1 MPRTPNP
8 EPRTQ
13 LRGVSIGFI
22 GAGTMGQALIQGL
35 MAKGIPR
42 RSLRAA
48 DASPE
53 TRQMVRRRFRIATAD
68 DNAAL
73 ARWAD
78 VVILAVKPQQLADA
92 VSKIEKAAYR
102 GRLVI
107 SIAAGVTLRWLRA
120 RLPGAALVRVMP
132 NLPSTVGCGFAAVAA
147 GPGTSA
153 RHRAIARAIFDAV
166 GVAVEVPERRLN
178 AVTAI
183 SGSGPAYVFFLLGA
197 WEQAARAL
205 GLPERV
211 GSSAVRRTL
220 EGSLRLLESS
230 GASPEALIR
239 RVASKRGTTEAAL
252 KVLAHHRV
260 AAHFVEALRAA
271 ANRAEELSV

>member
-1 MPRTPNP
+1 MANIKSAFR
-8 EPRTQ
+8 Q
-13 LRGVSIGFI
+13 LRGVRIGFL

-35 MAKGIPR
+35 LAKGISR

-48 DASPE
+48 DANPE
-53 TRQMVRRRFRIATAD
+53 IRRLVRRRFGISTTD
-68 DNAAL
+68 DSAEL

-78 VVILAVKPQQLADA
+78 VVILAVKPQQLPEAM
-92 VSKIEKAAYR
+92 STIEKVTHR
-102 GRLVI
+102 TQLVI
-107 SIAAGVTLRWLRA
+107 SIAAGVTLRWLRQ
-120 RLPGAALVRVMP
+120 RLPRASVVRVMP

-153 RHRAIARAIFDAV
+153 GHRAIARAIFNAV
-166 GVAVEVPERRLN
+166 GVAVDLPERQLN

-183 SGSGPAYVFFLLGA
+183 SGSGPAYVFFLLAA

-230 GASPEALIR
+230 GEPPETLIS

-252 KVLAHHRV
+252 QVLAHHRV

-271 ANRAEELSV
+271 ANRAKELSI